1 MQGFDHSIEYVEG
14 KSNLVPD
21 CMSRLMTQCKEVATD
36 AMLGRMVSVW
46 GEAYH
51 RQANQ

>member
-1 MQGFDHSIEYVEG
+1 MQSFDCLIEYVEG

-21 CMSRLMTQCKEVATD
+21 FLSHLVTQCEEVATD
-36 AMLGRMVSVW
+36 AMIGCMVSVW
-46 GEAYH
+46 GESYH